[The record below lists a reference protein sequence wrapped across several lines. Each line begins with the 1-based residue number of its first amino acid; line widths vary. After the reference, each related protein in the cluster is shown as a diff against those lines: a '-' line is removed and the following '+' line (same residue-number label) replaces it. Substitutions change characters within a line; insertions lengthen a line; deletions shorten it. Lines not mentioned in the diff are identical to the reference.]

1 MRRIL
6 LGLALLAGSGF
17 GQEMKMVKVEDL
29 VWKEHPVF
37 KGAQTVILVGDPT
50 KAETIVQRTKFPPHY
65 RVPPHTH
72 PYAEVV
78 TVLSGN
84 YWNSFGQSFDKSKG
98 IELHPGSVFVLPA
111 GHAHYTWTEDTEVIV
126 QVNFTGPGG
135 VTFINPADDPRNKGG
150 AQTHQSPD
158 PFGSKWLPPALLA
171 APNQSLEPTDG
182 RRNENLKDELK
193 AKLALASGG

>member
-1 MRRIL
+1 MKRILVGLAL
-6 LGLALLAGSGF
+6 LGLAGGGS
-17 GQEMKMVKVEDL
+17 GQEMKMMKAEDL
-29 VWKEHPVF
+29 VWTEHPVF

-50 KAETIVQRTKFPPHY
+50 KAETIVQRTKFPPNY

-98 IELHPGSVFVLPA
+98 VELRPGSVFVLPA

-126 QVNFTGPGG
+126 QVTFTGPAG
-135 VTFINPADDPRNKGG
+135 VTFINPNDDPRK
-150 AQTHQSPD
+150 
-158 PFGSKWLPPALLA
+158 K
-171 APNQSLEPTDG
+171 
-182 RRNENLKDELK
+182 R
-193 AKLALASGG
+193 

>member
-6 LGLALLAGSGF
+6 LGLALLAGGGF

-37 KGAQTVILVGDPT
+37 KGAQTVILVGNPT

-135 VTFINPADDPRNKGG
+135 VTFINPADDPRNKKG
-150 AQTHQSPD
+150 AQTRQSPD

-171 APNQSLEPTDG
+171 QPNQSVEPTDG
-182 RRNENLKDELK
+182 RRSE
-193 AKLALASGG
+193 S

>member
-1 MRRIL
+1 MKRIL
-6 LGLALLAGSGF
+6 IGLALLGLGGSGF

-50 KAETIVQRTKFPPHY
+50 KAETIVQRTKFPPNY

-98 IELHPGSVFVLPA
+98 VELRPGSVFVLPA

-135 VTFINPADDPRNKGG
+135 VTFINPADDPRQKGG
-150 AQTHQSPD
+150 AHNRQGPD
-158 PFGSKWLPPALLA
+158 SFGLKRLAPAFFARPNQLLQATAGRCTKKVESLGKLA
-171 APNQSLEPTDG
+171 A
-182 RRNENLKDELK
+182 
-193 AKLALASGG
+193 ASGG

>member
-37 KGAQTVILVGDPT
+37 KGAQTIILVGDPM
-50 KAETIVQRTKFPPHY
+50 KAETIVQRTKFTPHY

-150 AQTHQSPD
+150 AQTRQSPD
-158 PFGSKWLPPALLA
+158 PFGSQWLRPALHA
-171 APNQSLEPTDG
+171 QPNQSLEPTDG
-182 RRNENLKDELK
+182 RRNEKLNEEMK
-193 AKLALASGG
+193 AKLALASDG

>member
-1 MRRIL
+1 
-6 LGLALLAGSGF
+6 
-17 GQEMKMVKVEDL
+17 
-29 VWKEHPVF
+29 
-37 KGAQTVILVGDPT
+37 VILVGDPT

-78 TVLSGN
+78 TALSGN

-135 VTFINPADDPRNKGG
+135 SDF
-150 AQTHQSPD
+150 H
-158 PFGSKWLPPALLA
+158 
-171 APNQSLEPTDG
+171 
-182 RRNENLKDELK
+182 
-193 AKLALASGG
+193 